1 MMTRRLD
8 ELNRIALPREVVSKF
23 GWTDKTQIDLDITAE
38 QSVILRAHR
47 PICKI
52 CGNNEDG
59 LIPVKG
65 QVICKACLDAAM
77 ETN

>member
-47 PICKI
+47 PFCKI

-65 QVICKACLDAAM
+65 QVICKACLDAANK
-77 ETN
+77 TN